1 MNLILELRRLIK
13 ERMAWELRKVKDDD
27 EKVVYCLMR
36 KIGDGGNFSENKD
49 KKKLL
54 ENKEVLKEI
63 AKIAMFRGIFRVTDF
78 NDEKHIDR

>member
-1 MNLILELRRLIK
+1 MKKWCMFNE
-13 ERMAWELRKVKDDD
+13 
-27 EKVVYCLMR
+27 

-54 ENKEVLKEI
+54 ENQEVLKEI

-78 NDEKHIDR
+78 NLRNIDRY